1 MSQKLKTIRAQ
12 KPNILATRTRGEKL
26 RPYEVMV
33 IFDQDQDENDVK
45 KATKAYCDQIKKAGA
60 TLGLIDHW
68 GKRKFAYPI
77 NKKNE
82 GYYVVIQ
89 AKAEPKIMTEL
100 SRQLGLNTE
109 VVRHMVLR
117 IPESAYSAA

>member
-1 MSQKLKTIRAQ
+1 
-12 KPNILATRTRGEKL
+12 
-26 RPYEVMV
+26 MV
-33 IFDQDQDENDVK
+33 IFDKDKDEKDVQTSVK
-45 KATKAYCDQIKKAGA
+45 GFCDHITKSGA
-60 TLGLIDHW
+60 TLGNVDHW

-89 AKAEPKIMTEL
+89 SMAEPAVMSEL
-100 SRQLGLNTE
+100 DRQMGLDTD

-117 IPESAYSAA
+117 IPESAYISA

>member
-1 MSQKLKTIRAQ
+1 
-12 KPNILATRTRGEKL
+12 L
-26 RPYEVMV
+26 RPYELMV

-45 KATKAYCDQIKKAGA
+45 SSTKSYCDQISKAGA
-60 TLGLIDHW
+60 SLGDVDHW

-89 AKAEPKIMTEL
+89 AKAEPDVMTEL
-100 SRQLGLNTE
+100 SRQLGLDTE

-117 IPESAYSAA
+117 IPESQYKA

>member
-1 MSQKLKTIRAQ
+1 M
-12 KPNILATRTRGEKL
+12 

-33 IFDQDQDENDVK
+33 IFDKDKDEQDVQSSVGSFCDHI
-45 KATKAYCDQIKKAGA
+45 TKSGA
-60 TLGLIDHW
+60 TLGNVDHW

-89 AKAEPKIMTEL
+89 SMAEPDVMSEL
-100 SRQLGLNTE
+100 DRQMGLNADI
-109 VVRHMVLR
+109 VRHMVLR
-117 IPESAYSAA
+117 IPESAYISA

>member
-1 MSQKLKTIRAQ
+1 
-12 KPNILATRTRGEKL
+12 
-26 RPYEVMV
+26 MV

-45 KATKAYCDQIKKAGA
+45 SSTKTYCDQIAKAGA
-60 TLGLIDHW
+60 TLGDIDHW

-89 AKAEPKIMTEL
+89 AKAEPDVMTEL
-100 SRQLGLNTE
+100 SRQLGLDGE

-117 IPESAYSAA
+117 IPDSQYKA

>member
-1 MSQKLKTIRAQ
+1 MYAHSQNLRTPG
-12 KPNILATRTRGEKL
+12 KPAIQRRHV

-45 KATKAYCDQIKKAGA
+45 KATKGYTDSIVAAGA
-60 TLGLIDHW
+60 SLGKVDHW

-82 GYYVVIQ
+82 GYYVVLQ
-89 AKAEPKIMTEL
+89 AQAEPDVMTEL
-100 SRQLGLNTE
+100 SRQLGLAPD

-117 IPESAYSAA
+117 IPESQYVSA

>member
-1 MSQKLKTIRAQ
+1 M
-12 KPNILATRTRGEKL
+12 
-26 RPYEVMV
+26 RPYELMV
-33 IFDQDQDENDVK
+33 IFDQDQEENDVK
-45 KATKAYCDQIKKAGA
+45 ASTKTYCDQISKAGA
-60 TLGLIDHW
+60 SLGIVDHW

-89 AKAEPKIMTEL
+89 AKAEPETMTEL
-100 SRQLGLNTE
+100 SRQLGLDGD

-117 IPESAYSAA
+117 IPESQYKL

>member
-1 MSQKLKTIRAQ
+1 
-12 KPNILATRTRGEKL
+12 
-26 RPYEVMV
+26 MV
-33 IFDQDQDENDVK
+33 IFDQDNEENDVK
-45 KATKAYCDQIKKAGA
+45 KATTSYCDQIKKAGGQ
-60 TLGLIDHW
+60 LGNVDHW

-82 GYYVVIQ
+82 GYYVVLQ
-89 AKAEPKIMTEL
+89 AKAEPDAMTEL

-117 IPESAYSAA
+117 IPESQYIS